1 MSEGRTASVPKG
13 QEQEIDRYRI
23 AREPFYAEVRGEVGL
38 FTIAA
43 QSRMPVMLKGP
54 TGCGKTRFVQH
65 MAWRLKRP
73 LVTSSSAASLT
84 PKVASSAPAFRNPLA
99 ASSTYGRRK

>member
-38 FTIAA
+38 FTIA
-43 QSRMPVMLKGP
+43 RHCDYGERLV
-54 TGCGKTRFVQH
+54 
-65 MAWRLKRP
+65 WR
-73 LVTSSSAASLT
+73 
-84 PKVASSAPAFRNPLA
+84 PAHP
-99 ASSTYGRRK
+99 GVGIE

>member
-38 FTIAA
+38 FPIAA
-43 QSRMPVMLKGP
+43 QSRMPGARSLPWPAMKIS
-54 TGCGKTRFVQH
+54 
-65 MAWRLKRP
+65 RLP
-73 LVTSSSAASLT
+73 ISSA
-84 PKVASSAPAFRNPLA
+84 
-99 ASSTYGRRK
+99 GIC